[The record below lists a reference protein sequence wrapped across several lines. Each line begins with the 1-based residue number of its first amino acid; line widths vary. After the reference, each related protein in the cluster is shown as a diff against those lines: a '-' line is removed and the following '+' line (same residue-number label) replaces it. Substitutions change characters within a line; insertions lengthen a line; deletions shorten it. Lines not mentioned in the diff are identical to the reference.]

1 MGNRISLV
9 GLKELCYWILN
20 HSAVINFAVS
30 HVSCYPIVPGPIET
44 AHLGRYLS
52 VRRRLWIPELMMC
65 GSTGSFSLLQ
75 PVFFVWLMFRLII
88 VIVGTLNIDV
98 RSLLPDAF
106 NIISLDSVTN
116 YFR

>member
-1 MGNRISLV
+1 MYGSMGN
-9 GLKELCYWILN
+9 
-20 HSAVINFAVS
+20 
-30 HVSCYPIVPGPIET
+30 
-44 AHLGRYLS
+44 
-52 VRRRLWIPELMMC
+52 
-65 GSTGSFSLLQ
+65 FSLLQ